1 MALGCRGSALQKH
14 LADGQKLALQVAKWQ
29 AVVGL
34 GVMLVVWLWH
44 SQAAGL
50 GVMVGVL
57 SILLGSLAMARFSL
71 GGGVQSAS
79 RVYARLWFGLC
90 LKWLIVGLVLT
101 LSFRLKTLAP
111 LAIAMGVILALVVFP
126 LVALSSGRVKREH

>member
-1 MALGCRGSALQKH
+1 
-14 LADGQKLALQVAKWQ
+14 
-29 AVVGL
+29 
-34 GVMLVVWLWH
+34 
-44 SQAAGL
+44 
-50 GVMVGVL
+50 MVGVL

-101 LSFRLKTLAP
+101 LSFRLKALAP

-126 LVALSSGRVKREH
+126 LVALSSGKVKREH